1 MITTTP
7 VLLIVGAS
15 VLMLGCR
22 KTELFATTAESYSPT
37 GDWLVTAHSRP
48 GSAFG
53 GGYFLTDVDL
63 KRPSSAV
70 PTQIVEFSHE
80 QPTMGLV
87 MEWTTP
93 KHLLVKYQNAGLVSH
108 VNSKQRWV
116 ALIFLPSG
124 RIASVRV
131 PTCLRKCRGRSW
143 PSLCRFHQR
152 LRGCAPRRS
161 PRRVLRG

>member
-1 MITTTP
+1 M
-7 VLLIVGAS
+7 LLIVGAS

-37 GDWLVTAHSRP
+37 GDWLATAHSRP
-48 GSAFG
+48 GRAFG

-63 KRPSSAV
+63 KGPSSAV
-70 PTQIVEFSHE
+70 QTQIVEFSHE

-108 VNSKQRWV
+108 VNECAGVDITVQKV
-116 ALIFLPSG
+116 ANRTNESLKLRRGYIKLLSDMHFLHGIFLRRFIILINPQM
-124 RIASVRV
+124 
-131 PTCLRKCRGRSW
+131 RS
-143 PSLCRFHQR
+143 R
-152 LRGCAPRRS
+152 LIG
-161 PRRVLRG
+161 GEQ